1 MLRWFGFRDE
11 AENAAPD
18 GSTGYGA
25 EVMESGWIPPQ
36 LQSEAAETHPVEKID
51 SLSDIAD
58 FLARIYANQ
67 VC

>member
-1 MLRWFGFRDE
+1 MLRWFGFRDG
-11 AENAAPD
+11 AESAVPE
-18 GSTGYGA
+18 GSTEYGA

-36 LQSEAAETHPVEKID
+36 PQSEAAETHPAEKID
-51 SLSDIAD
+51 NLSDIAG